1 MLVFDTLAAISDNL
15 VVYLLSVF
23 ISGLAAIGINYYYV
37 KRFVGGLVLL
47 QIYVVFNTAIIL
59 FGWWLGAVSSFRVT
73 HFLVYEFTDV
83 AGIYWLYRK
92 ILGSRGLILQ
102 RLQAANHTM
111 VSMCLLLFNS
121 VMCGLNLVFVPNNGG
136 SRIEFMTASWFSFY
150 RPLMA
155 IMVPLGFFFSVYLL
169 DRGKRLLPLLI
180 LASSVTSNILAGSK
194 ASFLYGIVCALLF
207 YEDLKGARL
216 AVSRTLRYVLI
227 MGLSLSAVFAL
238 ARLNASAADLA
249 ERFVRT
255 AESTIMVYYSDDPTA
270 AASGVSTFAKIHRG
284 AAKVLGDK
292 SAADVDTLFG
302 FALSRLHYGANT
314 FTGPNA
320 QLSSYMLCNYSGWD
334 NLIGL
339 ASILGYL
346 AIVAWFCNAVLYRRE
361 TETVMLLPF
370 AIVSLNSFSQDY
382 YQGMSDVT
390 VIGIAGLAFAWVS
403 VMTFACRGARS
414 VRGTA

>member
-1 MLVFDTLAAISDNL
+1 
-15 VVYLLSVF
+15 
-23 ISGLAAIGINYYYV
+23 
-37 KRFVGGLVLL
+37 
-47 QIYVVFNTAIIL
+47 
-59 FGWWLGAVSSFRVT
+59 
-73 HFLVYEFTDV
+73 
-83 AGIYWLYRK
+83 
-92 ILGSRGLILQ
+92 
-102 RLQAANHTM
+102 
-111 VSMCLLLFNS
+111 
-121 VMCGLNLVFVPNNGG
+121 
-136 SRIEFMTASWFSFY
+136 
-150 RPLMA
+150 
-155 IMVPLGFFFSVYLL
+155 
-169 DRGKRLLPLLI
+169 
-180 LASSVTSNILAGSK
+180 
-194 ASFLYGIVCALLF
+194 
-207 YEDLKGARL
+207 
-216 AVSRTLRYVLI
+216 
-227 MGLSLSAVFAL
+227 
-238 ARLNASAADLA
+238 
-249 ERFVRT
+249 
-255 AESTIMVYYSDDPTA
+255 MVYYSDDPTA

-390 VIGIAGLAFAWVS
+390 VIGIAGLAFAWVR